1 MMISEGIEGAYPV
14 KEGRV
19 CGHLTWNVFQLI
31 LSRLFYF
38 KGLSEAKIC
47 EDIEDEELG
56 PSSDV
61 PGF

>member
-1 MMISEGIEGAYPV
+1 MISEGIEGVY
-14 KEGRV
+14 RV
-19 CGHLTWNVFQLI
+19 MECQVRGYFIWNVFQLI
-31 LSRLFYF
+31 LSRLFES

-61 PGF
+61 SGF